1 VETHA
6 LTVDCESGL
15 LVRAKIPIEDLK
27 DNEVLVR
34 ITHCGVCRSDIK
46 RLRSPRSSSNTLVVP
61 GHEIVGE
68 VVQLGRDVSS
78 LNVGTRVGIGWQ
90 SGSCGQCEWCMKNQE
105 HLCADQEE
113 TCIERYGGFATHIKV
128 QWRFAIPLPEGLDS
142 AHAAPLLCAGITVF
156 SPMVRH
162 SLRPGQKTAV
172 IGIGGLGHLAL
183 QFLRAMGCRPD
194 AFSTSSSKAE
204 DARAFGADAFFCLK
218 DGKAPAQLDS
228 TYDFILSTSPSVS
241 DLSPWIRM
249 LRPQGVLCLA
259 GLPRGETTFSAEELI
274 GFQKAIEGSPI
285 GSVRTIA
292 EMFQF
297 VVANGVRP
305 NIECFPMA
313 GANKAIRRLE
323 ENQVRYRVVLIQDL
337 DVYN

>member
-1 VETHA
+1 
-6 LTVDCESGL
+6 
-15 LVRAKIPIEDLK
+15 
-27 DNEVLVR
+27 
-34 ITHCGVCRSDIK
+34 
-46 RLRSPRSSSNTLVVP
+46 
-61 GHEIVGE
+61 
-68 VVQLGRDVSS
+68 
-78 LNVGTRVGIGWQ
+78 
-90 SGSCGQCEWCMKNQE
+90 
-105 HLCADQEE
+105 
-113 TCIERYGGFATHIKV
+113 
-128 QWRFAIPLPEGLDS
+128 
-142 AHAAPLLCAGITVF
+142 
-156 SPMVRH
+156 
-162 SLRPGQKTAV
+162 
-172 IGIGGLGHLAL
+172 
-183 QFLRAMGCRPD
+183 
-194 AFSTSSSKAE
+194 
-204 DARAFGADAFFCLK
+204 
-218 DGKAPAQLDS
+218 
-228 TYDFILSTSPSVS
+228 
-241 DLSPWIRM
+241 M